1 MPVLG
6 QMWSSLNKEEKEEWR
21 EKAKG
26 FSWISTPKQKTKAI
40 RELIASTKD
49 NVSIIPVFM
58 Y

>member
-6 QMWSSLNKEEKEEWR
+6 QMWGSFNEEEKQEWK

-26 FSWISTPKQKTKAI
+26 FSWISTPKQKTKA
-40 RELIASTKD
+40 LFASTKD
-49 NVSIIPVFM
+49 NVSLIPVFV